1 MRRRRIAIGVALA
14 VAVLT
19 PVAWLWWSS
28 LLPGSYSIMEMGYAD
43 YGGGAGAPQATS
55 GHADHTEGLPSSA
68 HAAHLAE
75 GPGGTAPVSL
85 AALTGPKAGAADV
98 SATLIARSDMV
109 RIENGRPV
117 KGYTLNGSSPGPT
130 ITADVGDLVE
140 VRLVNESVPE
150 GVTLHWHGYDV
161 PNAEDGVAGVTQN
174 AVSPGS
180 QHLYRFMATDPG
192 TYWYHT
198 HQVSH
203 RLVRQG
209 MFGVLVVRAK
219 GAGPANRPL
228 DVVAAVH
235 TYSGQRTINGRIGE
249 TRVAAPTGTR
259 VRARLVNTNDGVM
272 QAWVSGAPFEVAAV
286 DGRDLNDPAQ
296 VSDRYVEVAAGGRVD
311 LVFSVPPA
319 GAVRLGAGGGGTSL
333 VVGPEGAAAPGEA
346 RPRAELDL
354 LAYGAPAP
362 TAFDPWSADRV
373 FDYEIGRR
381 PWFLDGRPGLWWTV
395 NGNVFPNV
403 PMFVVDEGD
412 VVRMRIAN
420 HSGQAHPMHLHGHH
434 VLVLSRN
441 GEGTTGSPLWVDS
454 LNVKDGEE
462 YQVAFVADNPGIW
475 MDHCHNLPHASQGLV
490 AHLMYAGVTEPYRVG
505 GRSGNAPE

>member
-14 VAVLT
+14 VAVLA

-28 LLPGSYSIMEMGYAD
+28 LLPGTYSIMEMGYAD
-43 YGGGAGAPQATS
+43 FGGGAGASQSTN

-68 HAAHLAE
+68 HAAHLVE
-75 GPGGTAPVSL
+75 GPGGAAPVSL
-85 AALTGPKAGAADV
+85 DALTGPQAGTADV
-98 SATLIARSDMV
+98 SATLIARSEMV

-117 KGYTLNGSSPGPT
+117 QGYTLNGSSPGPT

-180 QHLYRFMATDPG
+180 EHVYRFVAADPG

-209 MFGVLVVRAK
+209 MFGVLVVHPKA
-219 GAGPANRPL
+219 AGSQTQPL

-235 TYSGQRTINGRIGE
+235 TYSGQRTINGRVGE
-249 TRVAAPTGTR
+249 SRVAAPTGAQVR
-259 VRARLVNTNDGVM
+259 VRLVNTNDGAM
-272 QAWVSGAPFEVAAV
+272 QTWVSGAPFAVAAV
-286 DGRDLNDPAQ
+286 DGRDLHQPVQ
-296 VSDRYVEVAAGGRVD
+296 VSDRYVDIGAGGRVD
-311 LVFSVPPA
+311 LLFSVPPA
-319 GAVRLGAGGGGTSL
+319 GAVRVGAGGGQTSL
-333 VVGPEGAAAPGEA
+333 VVGPAGAAAPDA
-346 RPRAELDL
+346 TRPRDELDL
-354 LAYGAPAP
+354 LAYGTPAP
-362 TAFDPWSADRV
+362 VAFDPWSADRV
-373 FDYEIGRR
+373 FDYDIGRR

-395 NGNVFPNV
+395 NGHVFPNI

-441 GEGTTGSPLWVDS
+441 GKGATGSPLWVDS

-475 MDHCHNLPHASQGLV
+475 MDHCHNLPHAAEGLV
-490 AHLMYAGVTEPYRVG
+490 AHLAYRGVTTPYLIGGPAQNEP
-505 GRSGNAPE
+505 E